1 MPHAQRKKRLRL
13 CRENLCEIICE
24 AEPTPMEIPVVSGV
38 QPMPEPEPVQ
48 TNIDLSARQYDLYR
62 ELCLECQEPDEVT
75 YAKNM
80 YENGNI
86 IGIMDQLRS

>member
-1 MPHAQRKKRLRL
+1 
-13 CRENLCEIICE
+13 
-24 AEPTPMEIPVVSGV
+24 METPVVSDV
-38 QPMPEPEPVQ
+38 QPMSEPEPAQ
-48 TNIDLSARQYDLYR
+48 TNIDLSARRYDLYR
-62 ELCLECQEPDEVT
+62 GLCLECQEPDEVT